1 MSTLTQTTTPTRP
14 TTTRAVPIP
23 LARLVKVELRKSF
36 DTTSGLWLLAS
47 IALLSLLTS
56 GAVIAWSSAGEQ
68 TYQTFTLA
76 IGRPISIVLPIIAVL
91 TVTSEW
97 SQRSGLTTFSLV
109 PHRRRVVLAKAL
121 ALALVA
127 APSMLL
133 AFGLGA
139 LGHLTGTAIRGTEP
153 VWNLTWTSVGQ
164 FALGN
169 VLGVLVGFTLGILI
183 RSTAAALVAYF
194 VLTFVIPPLLM
205 LLATKQ
211 AWFSDL
217 HAWLDP
223 TVTQN
228 ALFGPDPLW
237 SEQWQQLAVT
247 SVVWLAIP
255 LAVGVARLVRAEVK

>member
-1 MSTLTQTTTPTRP
+1 MSTLTQARP
-14 TTTRAVPIP
+14 TTRAVPIP

-36 DTTSGLWLLAS
+36 DTTAGLWLLAG
-47 IALLSLLTS
+47 IGLLSLLTT
-56 GAVIAWSSAGEQ
+56 GAVIAWSSADEQ

-76 IGRPISIVLPIIAVL
+76 IGRPLSILLPVIAAL

-97 SQRSGLTTFSLV
+97 SQRSGLSTFSLV
-109 PHRRRVVLAKAL
+109 PDRRRVVLAKAL

-127 APSMLL
+127 VPSMLL

-139 LGHLTGTAIRGTEP
+139 LGHLAGTAIRGTEP
-153 VWNLTWTSVGQ
+153 VWDLTWASVGQ

-169 VLGVLVGFTLGILI
+169 VLGVLVGFTLGILV
-183 RSTAAALVAYF
+183 RSTAAALAAYF
-194 VLTFVIPPLLM
+194 VFSFVVPPLVM

-211 AWFSDL
+211 AWFHDL
-217 HAWLDP
+217 HAWVDP

-228 ALFGPDPLW
+228 ALFGPTGLDAQ
-237 SEQWQQLAVT
+237 QWQQLAVT
-247 SVVWLAIP
+247 SVVWLALP

>member
-1 MSTLTQTTTPTRP
+1 MSTITLTRP
-14 TTTRAVPIP
+14 RTIPAPVP
-23 LARLVKVELRKSF
+23 LRRLVKVELRKSF
-36 DTTSGLWLLAS
+36 DTTAGLWLLGS

-76 IGRPISIVLPIIAVL
+76 IGRPLSIVLPVIAAL

-97 SQRSGLTTFSLV
+97 SQRTGLTTFSLV

-139 LGHLTGTAIRGTEP
+139 LGHLAGCAIRGTDP
-153 VWNLTWTSVGQ
+153 VWNLTWSSVGQ

-169 VLGVLVGFTLGILI
+169 VLGVLVGFTLGLLI
-183 RSTAAALVAYF
+183 RNTAGALTTYF
-194 VLTFVIPPLLM
+194 VYTFVAPPLVM
-205 LLATKQ
+205 LLAVKQ
-211 AWFSDL
+211 AWFHDL
-217 HAWLDP
+217 HGWVDP

-228 ALFGPDPLW
+228 ALFGPTGLG
-237 SEQWQQLAVT
+237 SQEWQQLAVT
-247 SVVWLAIP
+247 TVAWLVVP
-255 LAVGVARLVRAEVK
+255 LALGVARLVRVEVK

>member
-1 MSTLTQTTTPTRP
+1 MSTTTQTPTR
-14 TTTRAVPIP
+14 TRTAAAVPIP

-36 DTTSGLWLLAS
+36 DTTAGLWLLAS
-47 IALLSLLTS
+47 IGLLSLLTT

-76 IGRPISIVLPIIAVL
+76 IGRPLSIVLPIIATL

-133 AFGLGA
+133 AFGVGA
-139 LGHLTGTAIRGTEP
+139 LGHLVGTAIRGTEP
-153 VWNLTWTSVGQ
+153 VWNLTWASVGQ

-169 VLGVLVGFTLGILI
+169 VLGVLVGFTLGLLV
-183 RSTAAALVAYF
+183 RSTAAALASYF
-194 VLTFVIPPLLM
+194 VITFVAPPLLM
-205 LLATKQ
+205 LLATSQ
-211 AWFSDL
+211 AWFHDL
-217 HAWLDP
+217 HPWVDP
-223 TVTQN
+223 TVPQN
-228 ALFGPDPLW
+228 ALFGPAALGSD
-237 SEQWQQLAVT
+237 QWQQLAVT
-247 SVVWLAIP
+247 SIVWLALP
-255 LAVGVARLVRAEVK
+255 LAWGLARLVRAEVK